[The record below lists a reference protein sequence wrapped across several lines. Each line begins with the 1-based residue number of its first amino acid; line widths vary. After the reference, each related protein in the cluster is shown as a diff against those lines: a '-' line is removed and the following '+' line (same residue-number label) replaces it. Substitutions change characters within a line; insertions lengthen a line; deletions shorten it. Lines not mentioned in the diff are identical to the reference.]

1 MQSLKYKKSSGRYLH
16 VMLML
21 LFAFGAETMLTS
33 CRKGE
38 NDPAI
43 SLLPRRTRLL
53 GDWKL
58 TGGEYKRT
66 SNDTLVTT
74 TYSESAATTFHPVS
88 GTSQVAHTSEIRFE
102 NDGKFSEKTTIT
114 RPGLAPE
121 VYSSIGRWNFMNR
134 NKSQDLKTK
143 EALMISTETYIEAGP
158 GTCNCTITAS
168 GPEAA
173 SIWVLD
179 QLKNKEIKIKNES
192 RITGP
197 GTNLLNEWYKVYQ
210 QE

>member
-1 MQSLKYKKSSGRYLH
+1 MQALRHKNASGISLH
-16 VMLML
+16 FVL
-21 LFAFGAETMLTS
+21 LLLLAIGAEGILTS

-43 SLLPRRTRLL
+43 SLLPRRVRLL

-58 TGGEYKRT
+58 NGGEYKRT

-74 TYSESAATTFHPVS
+74 TYSESAATTYHPVT
-88 GTSQVAHTSEIRFE
+88 GTSQVAYTSEIRFE
-102 NDGKFSEKTTIT
+102 NDGKFSEKTTVT
-114 RPGLAPE
+114 RLGFAPE

-134 NKSQDLKTK
+134 NKSQDLKAK
-143 EALMISTETYIEAGP
+143 EAVMISTEIYIEAGP

-168 GPEAA
+168 GPQSAA
-173 SIWVLD
+173 VWVLD
-179 QLKNKEIKIKNES
+179 RLKNKEIRVQNES

-197 GTNLLNEWYKVYQ
+197 GVNVLNQWNKIYLKE
-210 QE
+210 

>member
-1 MQSLKYKKSSGRYLH
+1 MQSLTHTKTFSKHLH
-16 VMLML
+16 IMLML
-21 LFAFGAETMLTS
+21 LLAFGAESMLTS
-33 CRKGE
+33 CRKGD

-66 SNDTLVTT
+66 SNDTLITT
-74 TYSESAATTFHPVS
+74 TYSESAATTFHPIN
-88 GTSQVAHTSEIRFE
+88 GTSQVSYTSEIRFE
-102 NDGKFSEKTTIT
+102 NDGKFSEKTVIT
-114 RPGLAPE
+114 RPGSEPE
-121 VYSSIGRWNFMNR
+121 VYSSSGRWNFMNR
-134 NKSQDLKTK
+134 NTSQDLKTK

-173 SIWVLD
+173 AVWVLD
-179 QLKNKEIKIKNES
+179 QLKNKEIRVKNES

-197 GTNLLNEWYKVYQ
+197 GVNLLNEWYKIYQ
-210 QE
+210 QD